1 ESHTIAPCI
10 CGIEVIKELIK
21 ASHLGRLQGLVRN
34 QRSLQNSEGRSAHR
48 CVWPWMPHNP
58 EFRVELVSIFCIRTL
73 RVEDVATDTKR
84 EGHVFQE
91 RDIGIHIKVDVRGVP
106 REGTH
111 SGLRPRSNGRRREVQ
126 LRSKV
131 LLC

>member
-1 ESHTIAPCI
+1 
-10 CGIEVIKELIK
+10 
-21 ASHLGRLQGLVRN
+21 
-34 QRSLQNSEGRSAHR
+34 
-48 CVWPWMPHNP
+48 MPHNP

-131 LLC
+131 LLCLYIKISYATGKIQVARAEEVLNLAAQSGLIIESYIERREHRRNWSMQARVS